1 MVLLLAVVIRHEVET
16 DGLGLR
22 YLQGFERCL
31 VVDIGDQ
38 VLELIVL
45 TVLSR
50 HERQA
55 LARLRSLFPV
65 VVRIRVG
72 FQDHDV
78 VLL

>member
-1 MVLLLAVVIRHEVET
+1 MVLLLAVVIRHEVEA

-65 VVRIRVG
+65 VVRIRVC